1 MGRPNLKQLSQ
12 PYVGT
17 IAEFQDAL
25 FPVRTTAQLS
35 DATDPINTEDKF
47 AGRMVFNST
56 TSLPAWAVG
65 SGATDDWVSAD
76 ITVGVD
82 ITPS

>member
-1 MGRPNLKQLSQ
+1 MDLKNLSQ
-12 PYVGT
+12 PYVGDV
-17 IAEFQDAL
+17 AAFQDAL

-35 DATDPINTEDKF
+35 DATDPINTKDKF
-47 AGRMVFNST
+47 TGRLVFNST
-56 TSLPAWAVG
+56 TSLPAWAAG
-65 SGATDDWVSAD
+65 PGATADWVSAD

>member
-1 MGRPNLKQLSQ
+1 MDHRDLAQ
-12 PYVGT
+12 PYLGT
-17 IAEFQDAL
+17 IDDFRDAL

-35 DATDPINTEDKF
+35 AATDPINTQGKYV
-47 AGRMVFNST
+47 GRQVFNST
-56 TSLPAWAVG
+56 TGLPAWAQG
-65 SGATDDWVSAD
+65 AGATGVWASAD